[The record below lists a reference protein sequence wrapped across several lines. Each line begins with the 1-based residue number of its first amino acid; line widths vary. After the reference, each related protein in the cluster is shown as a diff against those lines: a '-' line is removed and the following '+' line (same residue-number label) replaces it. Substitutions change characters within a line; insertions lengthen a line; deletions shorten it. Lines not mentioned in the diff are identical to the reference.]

1 MASNSGSRSSL
12 SGSSPLAGRLREAAP
27 ATGRVDDRHVQQRI
41 DVEVGHVV
49 DEVAGETQQQVV
61 GLLLDLRDAGVG
73 AVGLVDQ
80 QDDGQLRLE
89 RLAQHEAGLRQRAL
103 DASTSSTTPSTIDR
117 PRSTSPPKSAWP
129 GVSMTLIVT
138 GASVW
143 MPL

>member
-1 MASNSGSRSSL
+1 MR
-12 SGSSPLAGRLREAAP
+12 AGAP
-27 ATGRVDDRHVQQRI
+27 RRVDDRHVEQRV

-61 GLLLDLRDAGVG
+61 GLLLDLGDARVG

-89 RLAQHEAGLRQRAL
+89 RLAQHEAGLRQRPS

-129 GVSMTLIVT
+129 GCR
-138 GASVW
+138 
-143 MPL
+143 